1 MLDRLSHGDYPGAL
15 LTADAIL
22 YRDPSHR
29 DAAQTR
35 AMCRSELRKLYV
47 ARLGPLDRVPHVATG
62 AGDLL
67 RLQLDY
73 RAGFVLSRVD
83 GLSTLDEIATLDGGS
98 SFTALRLL
106 SELYLHRVI
115 DFHEAAVPTL
125 EHARLEG
132 ALATEAERA
141 SPQGKARERDEQER
155 HAEADPC
162 APRRAL
168 HPIEESLS
176 EVAHEEEWQCVP
188 HERAPEMGREGDA
201 RDPEERVE
209 QGGIQK
215 MKRRTTTVL
224 NARALSAW
232 SYLRK
237 RSGMTF
243 TTQSRA
249 TKRANENPITLA
261 AIVPAIVRAYAIG
274 QRQINGAAT
283 TNTVPGTP
291 NG

>member
-1 MLDRLSHGDYPGAL
+1 MTSPLESQRSPGPLSIPASSVSRSSPPPLPESTTTDAQPHATALMLDRLSHGDYSGAL

-22 YRDPSHR
+22 HRDPSHR

-115 DFHEAAVPTL
+115 DFHEVAVL
-125 EHARLEG
+125 
-132 ALATEAERA
+132 
-141 SPQGKARERDEQER
+141 
-155 HAEADPC
+155 
-162 APRRAL
+162 
-168 HPIEESLS
+168 
-176 EVAHEEEWQCVP
+176 
-188 HERAPEMGREGDA
+188 
-201 RDPEERVE
+201 
-209 QGGIQK
+209 
-215 MKRRTTTVL
+215 
-224 NARALSAW
+224 
-232 SYLRK
+232 
-237 RSGMTF
+237 
-243 TTQSRA
+243 
-249 TKRANENPITLA
+249 
-261 AIVPAIVRAYAIG
+261 
-274 QRQINGAAT
+274 
-283 TNTVPGTP
+283 
-291 NG
+291 